1 MKQTFCQ
8 KSQDVQFELEGS
20 SKITTS
26 REQELRKFRDEY
38 KTMEQDFL
46 QKLQECEQDHEEL
59 QREFDRFRE
68 VARIRDKKQLD
79 DLDRFSGWYENKRA
93 LWMETNPEP
102 SARQE
107 QLLAIRVPTSADYPP
122 FDSLSSER
130 ASRPGSSRMS
140 RFTSPSS
147 SSSFGTY
154 GPPSQMRP
162 PTGPASQT
170 PSRRGHF
177 PHDALTQK
185 SHAFSTRSI
194 ASSQGIVPP
203 PRAEAG
209 DITPY
214 HDALGQSSEASVAEY
229 RQDIDRLFQ
238 MIEGWTRSYTC
249 IPNYG
254 GDKSIAATE
263 QLTWQYMT
271 SCVNPYRQ
279 QEAYTHIMALLSDPE
294 TRCLFVKRMLVQHCT
309 KEILNIKAWENYS
322 REVKQVFD
330 AVKQGLAERGR
341 PP

>member
-1 MKQTFCQ
+1 MQ
-8 KSQDVQFELEGS
+8 SELENS

-46 QKLQECEQDHEEL
+46 QKLQECEQDREEL
-59 QREFDRFRE
+59 QHEFDRFRD

-122 FDSLSSER
+122 FDSLSTER

-140 RFTSPSS
+140 RLTSPSS
-147 SSSFGTY
+147 SSSFSTY
-154 GPPSQMRP
+154 GQASQVGP

-170 PSRRGHF
+170 PSRRGQF
-177 PHDALTQK
+177 PHDIPTQRP
-185 SHAFSTRSI
+185 HTFSTRSI
-194 ASSQGIVPP
+194 ASSQDIMPP

-214 HDALGQSSEASVAEY
+214 HEALGQSPEASVVEY

-249 IPNYG
+249 VPNYE

-263 QLTWQYMT
+263 QHNWQYMT
-271 SCVNPYRQ
+271 TCVNPYRQ

-294 TRCLFVKRMLVQHCT
+294 TRYLFVKRMLVQHCT

-322 REVKQVFD
+322 REFKQVFD
-330 AVKQGLAERGR
+330 AVRQGLAERGR